1 MFQRAKLRSRPS
13 DFPDAGLVCG
23 HYRSSSLGF
32 PPGTRDARIR
42 SVLSPHATAS
52 DEDLSRAWQAG
63 DPTAGSA
70 LITRHQAAVRRFL
83 EKRLGADT
91 EDTVQDVW
99 TAVSSTIHRYQQR
112 SSFRTWLFAI
122 ANNHVRVAYRSKD
135 RKRRIQALAQDLLD
149 APKHDP
155 SDVCSRRETLDR
167 LAAGLSALPQPLQ
180 RILALYYFERWPA
193 AEIARWLAIPENTVR
208 SRVRRARE
216 LLADT
221 LSDPSFG
228 VRARLEFDPVQAWLG
243 SVAAALAKPSLCHA
257 A

>member
-1 MFQRAKLRSRPS
+1 MH
-13 DFPDAGLVCG
+13 G
-23 HYRSSSLGF
+23 
-32 PPGTRDARIR
+32 
-42 SVLSPHATAS
+42 PHVTAS

-83 EKRLGADT
+83 DKRLGGDT

-99 TAVSSTIHRYQQR
+99 TAVSSTIHRYQRR

-135 RKRRIQALAQDLLD
+135 RTRRIQALAQDLLD
-149 APKHDP
+149 PPQQDP

-167 LAAGLSALPQPLQ
+167 LAAGLSALPLPLQ
-180 RILALYYFERWPA
+180 RILALYYFERRPA
-193 AEIARWLAIPENTVR
+193 AAIARSLAIPENTVR

-216 LLADT
+216 LLADALT
-221 LSDPSFG
+221 NPTFD
-228 VRARLEFDPVQAWLG
+228 ARTHMEFDPVQAWLG
-243 SVAAALAKPSLCHA
+243 SVAADLAKPLLCHA